1 MFCGECGA
9 ELRSDAVKC
18 PVCGTNVSEHFVP
31 QGGGGERAVEFQPK
45 MDTGVH
51 AVHNVCREEVEE
63 PVAHIQMESG
73 ESPAAPAQNMN
84 QEEQSGQMPGKSKNK
99 ESWIEPVVVFLLL
112 GLAIGVI
119 MMQTSGKQEDNVSDE
134 SYDGVYA
141 EAENGE
147 QYGDENAEEDD
158 WMTEEYEADLVEEEI
173 PELRAAL
180 ELSYDEIDPAT
191 LPTGETCMMLI
202 GEYIYVSRYD
212 IGGGI
217 TVLNQDL
224 EVVAEILLDEV
235 SQFTTDGKYIYY
247 EDGQSIYRADPDGTH
262 VTEMVT
268 DEFSSVYAMV
278 PINGFLYYT
287 CFDEE
292 KEFLNK
298 LDMDSGHV
306 ERLHTGKRCWVRRYN
321 DHVDYGDEN
330 GEYYNVDTGQPEEEE
345 ETPWLVYTT
354 SNDDDS
360 MEYLVN
366 DEGTELYKFDEG
378 ENCFALE
385 QLGDY
390 FCCASYIEDGEDGFH
405 QVYLYKIST
414 GMMVH
419 FFEPLTERQELQAT
433 EI

>member
-18 PVCGTNVSEHFVP
+18 PVCGTNVSEHYVP
-31 QGGGGERAVEFQPK
+31 QEGEEERTVEHQQE
-45 MDTGVH
+45 MDTGVN
-51 AVHNVCREEVEE
+51 AAYNVYREGVEE

-73 ESPAAPAQNMN
+73 ENPAALAQNMN
-84 QEEQSGQMPGKSKNK
+84 QEEQSGRMSGKSKKNAG
-99 ESWIEPVVVFLLL
+99 WIELVVIFLLL

-119 MMQTSGKQEDNVSDE
+119 MMQTFGKQDSDE
-134 SYDGVYA
+134 SYDDVYA
-141 EAENGE
+141 ESENEE
-147 QYGDENAEEDD
+147 QYDDENSEEDD
-158 WMTEEYEADLVEEEI
+158 WMSEEYEADLVEEEI

-212 IGGGI
+212 MGGGI

-224 EVVAEILLDEV
+224 EIVAEILLDEV

-278 PINGFLYYT
+278 PINGFLYYS
-287 CFDEE
+287 CFDGE

-298 LDMDSGHV
+298 LDMDSGNV
-306 ERLHTGKRCWVRRYN
+306 ERLHTGKECRVCRYN

-330 GEYYNVDTGQPEEEE
+330 GEYYNADTGKPEEEE
-345 ETPWLVYTT
+345 AASWTVFPR
-354 SNDDDS
+354 SDDDGY
-360 MEYLVN
+360 MEYLMN
-366 DEGTELYKFDEG
+366 DEGILYSFDEG
-378 ENCFALE
+378 EICFALE

-390 FCCASYIEDGEDGFH
+390 FCCASYIEDGEDVFY
-405 QVYLYKIST
+405 QVYLYKLST

-419 FFEPLTERQELQAT
+419 FFEPLTEWQEQQAT
-433 EI
+433 GI